1 MIKCVRDES
10 TTTIETCGSPMEI
23 AADCCE
29 VISAI
34 YRRMPPIVRDAFKA
48 SVLLATTHSSSPMWD
63 LDRRGEGVAF
73 CSDKGELERQIAELQ
88 RKGGAEGGGQ
98 HDKD

>member
-1 MIKCVRDES
+1 MIKCVRDKS
-10 TTTIETCGSPMEI
+10 TTTIEACGSPMEI

-34 YRRMPPIVRDAFKA
+34 YRRMPPIIRDAFKV
-48 SVLLATTHSSSPMWD
+48 SVLLAATHGSSSMWD
-63 LDRRGEGVAF
+63 IDRRGEGVAF

-88 RKGGAEGGGQ
+88 RKGRAEGGAAA
-98 HDKD
+98 